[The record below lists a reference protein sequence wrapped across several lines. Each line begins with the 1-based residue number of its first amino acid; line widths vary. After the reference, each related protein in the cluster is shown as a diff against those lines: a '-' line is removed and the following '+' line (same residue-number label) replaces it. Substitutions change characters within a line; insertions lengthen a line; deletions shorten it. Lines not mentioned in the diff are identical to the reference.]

1 MKAPENPSAWPATD
15 EANSLD
21 EAPPTAKQAYAA
33 PLALVVVS
41 LVTFFFGL
49 GRLALLGPDE
59 PRYAEIAREMF
70 TSGDWISP
78 RLCGCLWFEKP
89 ALIYWMSGLSYRLLG
104 VGELAARLPVAVAAT
119 LTVLLL
125 YFVIKR
131 VASMRVAF
139 FAGLALATCG
149 MFIGYARVA
158 SPDMPLA
165 AAMTAALLAGFLAT
179 QAGGRKRT
187 LLWVTSF
194 AAMAVAVLAK
204 GLPGIALVVLIFVVY
219 LIWMR
224 RTDAI
229 NWREAL
235 LGVTVFSLI
244 AATWYVPVTLRHGN
258 QFLYEFFFRHHFE
271 RFTSNEFGHPQ
282 PFYFFF
288 PVAVA
293 GLLPWP
299 AFLLPAIARLRRLQP
314 RHDARHALLAFA
326 WVWAAVIILFFS
338 FSGSKL
344 PGYILPAFPAL
355 AIIVGFEIESFVA
368 GARHRLPRAAAWI
381 TALLVAALAIGFAV
395 YLHLEVVNAGS
406 SRLIAYILLGAI
418 APTAITALATG
429 GRRLFVASAT
439 VVILS
444 VVICAAVVLVPKLN
458 DEQSRKPL
466 SLEAA
471 AALRP
476 GERIGF
482 FVLLKEYAPAFYAQ
496 GRVACGIGEYDVF
509 NAMSNDELAA
519 ALRNE
524 PSLVILTL
532 ERWRG
537 GLEQD
542 ARFNIELLARQRDAL
557 ALRVSL
563 K

>member
-21 EAPPTAKQAYAA
+21 EAPPTAKQLLYA
-33 PLALVVVS
+33 PLALIAVS

-59 PRYAEIAREMF
+59 PRYAEIAREMM

-89 ALIYWMSGLSYRLLG
+89 ALIYWMSGLSYRLFG
-104 VGELAARLPVAVAAT
+104 VSELAARLPVAVAAT
-119 LTVLLL
+119 LTVLLI
-125 YFVIKR
+125 YFAAKR
-131 VASMRVAF
+131 IASARVAF
-139 FAGLALATCG
+139 FSGLVLATCG

-158 SPDMPLA
+158 APDMPLA
-165 AAMTAALLAGFLAT
+165 AAMTAALLAGFMAT

-187 LLWVTSF
+187 RLWVASF

-204 GLPGIALVVLIFVVY
+204 GLPGIALVVLILAAY
-219 LIWMR
+219 LIWTGR
-224 RTDAI
+224 RDAI

-235 LGVTVFSLI
+235 LGLTVFVLI
-244 AATWYVPVTLRHGN
+244 TATWYVPMTLRHGSN
-258 QFLYEFFFRHHFE
+258 FLYEFFFRHHFE

-288 PVAVA
+288 LVGLA
-293 GLLPWP
+293 GLAPWP
-299 AFLLPAIARLRRLQP
+299 AFLLPAIARLKRLEPRRD
-314 RHDARHALLAFA
+314 RRHALLAFA
-326 WVWAAVIILFFS
+326 WVWAAAIVIFFS

-355 AIIVGFEIESFVA
+355 AIIVGFEVERFVA
-368 GARHRLPRAAAWI
+368 GARLRLTRAAAWV
-381 TALLVAALAIGFAV
+381 TALLVAALAIGFAI
-395 YLHLEVVNAGS
+395 YLHLEATAAGNA
-406 SRLIAYILLGAI
+406 RLVAYVLLGAI
-418 APTAITALATG
+418 ATTAITPLVTG
-429 GRRLFVASAT
+429 NRRMFVAGTTA
-439 VVILS
+439 VILG
-444 VVICAAVVLVPKLN
+444 VVVCAAIALTPKLN
-458 DEQSRKPL
+458 DEQTRKQL

-482 FVLLKEYAPAFYAQ
+482 FVLLKEYAPVFYSQ
-496 GRVACGIGEYDVF
+496 GRVACGIGENDVF
-509 NAMSNDELAA
+509 VALSNDALVE
-519 ALRNE
+519 ALRSE
-524 PSLVILTL
+524 PSFVVMTL

-537 GLEQD
+537 GLE
-542 ARFNIELLARQRDAL
+542 REERITSEVLARQRDAV

-563 K
+563 R